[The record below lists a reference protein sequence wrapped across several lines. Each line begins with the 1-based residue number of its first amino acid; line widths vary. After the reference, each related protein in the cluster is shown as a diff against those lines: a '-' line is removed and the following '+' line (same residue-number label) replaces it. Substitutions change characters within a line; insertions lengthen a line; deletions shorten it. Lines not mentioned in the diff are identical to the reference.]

1 VNFYPRRRR
10 KPEIIII
17 SLIDIFAILLIF
29 TIVTTTFKTEQLAEK
44 IRLPESKSAVVAEQA
59 DESLKISVTEKD
71 EIYIGATKVTID
83 ELRTRLAD
91 LQKLPRPPRLALA
104 GDRKASFGAIIAVW
118 DALKQAGVTGDLA
131 AFTEQLAKP

>member
-1 VNFYPRRRR
+1 MNFYPRRRR

-29 TIVTTTFKTEQLAEK
+29 TIVTTTFKTAQPAEK
-44 IRLPESKSAVVAEQA
+44 IRLPESKTAVIAEQA
-59 DESLKISVTEKD
+59 DESLKISVSEKD
-71 EIYIGATKVTID
+71 EIFIGATKVTME
-83 ELRTRLAD
+83 ELRTKLAE

-104 GDRKASFGAIIAVW
+104 GDRKASFGTIIGVW

-131 AFTEQLAKP
+131 AFTEQLSK

>member
-1 VNFYPRRRR
+1 MNFYPRRRR

-29 TIVTTTFKTEQLAEK
+29 TIVTTTFKTEQPAEK
-44 IRLPESKSAVVAEQA
+44 IRLPESRTAVVAEHA

-71 EIYIGATKVTID
+71 EIFLGAARVSED
-83 ELRTRLAD
+83 ELRVKLLE

-104 GDRKASFGAIIAVW
+104 ADRKASFGRIIGVW
-118 DALKQAGVTGDLA
+118 DCMKQAGVTGDLS
-131 AFTEQLAKP
+131 AFTEQLAK

>member
-1 VNFYPRRRR
+1 MNFYPRRRR

-44 IRLPESKSAVVAEQA
+44 IRLPESKTAVQDERAA
-59 DESLKISVTEKD
+59 ESLKISVTEKD
-71 EIYIGATKVTID
+71 EIYIGATKVTLD
-83 ELRTRLAD
+83 ELKTKLAE
-91 LQKLPRPPRLALA
+91 LQKLPRPPKLAMA
-104 GDRKASFGAIIAVW
+104 GDRKASFGTIIGVW

-131 AFTEQLAKP
+131 AFTEQISGR